1 MDKLVAKYRILSG
14 DSYEIGKNQGEAM
27 SKFPKRLKIFAN
39 GTNMY
44 SEAEK
49 RNVKNLFETY
59 CPGLNEEIEGFA
71 DAVKIDKFNIIYYA
85 LTYLKPACSQF
96 ALLPEMTS
104 DGHILVARSYEFSH
118 ETEEMLLLKTKV
130 ANKYVH
136 LGTGI
141 LQFGRTEGINEH
153 GLVVSQTSAGF
164 PVGNFGQ
171 MRKPAI
177 TGLQFWA
184 VIRALLENCKT
195 VKEALDY
202 VKDMPIAYNINL
214 LLADKAGNAAL
225 FETLDGRKSFKC
237 IDANTERK
245 YIHSTNHIHIDELS
259 CIEPMAMYNSVHRY
273 DTIEEFVTN
282 KKLNRVQIQEFL
294 GKKYPDGLCCY
305 YYDEFF
311 GTIKSMVI
319 DVTLG
324 ELDICWSGNV
334 SKGWKTFK
342 VREDYPEMEW
352 QVDLISETAPENFF
366 KMIKQ

>member
-1 MDKLVAKYRILSG
+1 MDKLVAKYKILSG
-14 DSYEIGKNQGEAM
+14 DSYEIGKNEGESMA
-27 SKFPKRLKIFAN
+27 KFPKGLNAFTN
-39 GTNMY
+39 GAKLF
-44 SEAEK
+44 SRDEK
-49 RNVKNLFETY
+49 KDMTNLFQMY

-71 DAVKIDKFNIIYYA
+71 DAVKIDKFNILYYA

-96 ALLPEMTS
+96 VLLPEMTS

-130 ANKYVH
+130 SNKYAH
-136 LGTGI
+136 LGSGI

-184 VIRALLENCKT
+184 VIRALLENCKS
-195 VKEALDY
+195 VKEALYY

-237 IDANTERK
+237 IDANTEEK
-245 YIHSTNHIHIDELS
+245 HLHSTNHIHLDELS
-259 CIEPMAMYNSVHRY
+259 CIEPKAMHNSVHRY
-273 DTIEEFVTN
+273 KSIEEFIKN
-282 KKLNRVQIQEFL
+282 KKINRAQIQEFL
-294 GKKYPDGLCCY
+294 GKKYPEGLCCH

-324 ELDICWSGNV
+324 ELDICWSGNI

-342 VREDYPEMEW
+342 VSEDHPEMEW
-352 QVDLISETAPENFF
+352 RVDLISETAPENFF